1 MNCGCETAWLFVS
14 TMTTKLRPFL
24 LPTAILFLV
33 PTFAWATQV
42 TTGGGA
48 VVPSLSSG
56 SPGTF
61 LAQTNLSAAYLDFSN
76 FLVGSGVLQEALFR
90 DSSGAVD
97 FYFQLQTPDPGQ
109 NSTESILQTI
119 AANFGAYT
127 TDVSYRLDGTTLNAA
142 GASGFATGT
151 VIPTT
156 ATRSNDSFG
165 NNAVFFNF
173 PPGLLGGTDSAVLEV
188 ATNASGFKSIGDLG
202 FNSGTP
208 TGSTISSAIAF
219 YSPDGP
225 VVAPVPDRGTT
236 ALLLALGLIAVFGT
250 DLVVRSRA
258 TTQKS
263 AIVRVRN

>member
-1 MNCGCETAWLFVS
+1 MI
-14 TMTTKLRPFL
+14 TKLRPFL
-24 LPTAILFLV
+24 LATAILSLV
-33 PTFAWATQV
+33 PGFASATPV
-42 TTGGGA
+42 TTGGPA

-90 DSSGAVD
+90 NSSGAVD

-119 AANFGAYT
+119 AANFGTYA

-142 GASGFATGT
+142 GASGFVTGT

-156 ATRSNDSFG
+156 AQRNPDSFG

-173 PPGLLGGTDSAVLEV
+173 PPGLLGGVNSAVLEV
-188 ATNASGFKSIGDLG
+188 STNASSFKTIGDLG

-208 TGSTISSAIAF
+208 TGSIIQSAINY
-219 YSPDGP
+219 YSPDGAL
-225 VVAPVPDRGTT
+225 VAPVPDRGAT
-236 ALLLALGLIAVFGT
+236 ALLLALGLVALFGAERMVHIRT
-250 DLVVRSRA
+250 VRQAQR
-258 TTQKS
+258 
-263 AIVRVRN
+263 IG